1 MKRSELVYRIAE
13 LSGLRKGD
21 AERAL
26 NAMLE
31 AITLEMSSGGDVQ
44 LTGFGTFEVHNR
56 GARTTR
62 NPRTGE
68 SVNVA
73 AAKVPFFRPGKT
85 LKEKVR

>member
-1 MKRSELVYRIAE
+1 MKKSELVYRIAE
-13 LSGLRKGD
+13 IGGLRKGD
-21 AERAL
+21 AEKAL
-26 NAMLE
+26 NAMIE
-31 AITLEMSSGGDVQ
+31 AISGEMSKGGEVQ

-73 AAKVPFFRPGKT
+73 AARVPFFRPGKT